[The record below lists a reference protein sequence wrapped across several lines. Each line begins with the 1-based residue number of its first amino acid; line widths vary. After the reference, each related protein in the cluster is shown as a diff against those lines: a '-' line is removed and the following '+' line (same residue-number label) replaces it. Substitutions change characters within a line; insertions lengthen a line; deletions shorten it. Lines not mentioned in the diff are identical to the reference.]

1 MFYSFT
7 TSQLSM
13 FEKIE
18 LYLNT
23 NAEYAW
29 LVILF
34 FAFFESFILSGV
46 VVSSAILFS
55 ICILIYNTE
64 LLPIIYIVPVAVLG
78 AHLGDMTGFLFGKT
92 IGPQLLSTKVMVKR
106 KKLISRAQKFLDKTG
121 SFTVILG
128 RFIPAVRPIVPF
140 LLGISDLKI
149 VRFYIA
155 DLIACIC
162 WGIAL
167 GFLVTGVGSM
177 LG

>member
-1 MFYSFT
+1 
-7 TSQLSM
+7 M

-18 LYLNT
+18 LYLNA

-29 LVILF
+29 VVILF
-34 FAFFESFILSGV
+34 FAFLESFILSGV
-46 VVSSAILFS
+46 IISSAILFS
-55 ICILIYNTE
+55 ICIFIYNTE
-64 LLPIIYIVPVAVLG
+64 LLPLFHIVPVAVLG

-106 KKLISRAQKFLDKTG
+106 EKLITRAQKFLDKTG
-121 SFTVILG
+121 SYTVILG

-140 LLGISDLKI
+140 LLGVSDLKL

-155 DLIACIC
+155 DLIACIF

-167 GFLVTGVGSM
+167 GFLVTGVGS
-177 LG
+177 LFG

>member
-1 MFYSFT
+1 
-7 TSQLSM
+7 M

-18 LYLNT
+18 LYLNA

-29 LVILF
+29 VVILF
-34 FAFFESFILSGV
+34 FAFLESFILSGV
-46 VVSSAILFS
+46 IISSAILFS
-55 ICILIYNTE
+55 ICIFIYNTE
-64 LLPIIYIVPVAVLG
+64 LLPLFDIVPIAVLG

-106 KKLISRAQKFLDKTG
+106 EKLITRAQKFLEKTG
-121 SFTVILG
+121 SYTVILG

-140 LLGISDLKI
+140 LLGVSDLKL

-155 DLIACIC
+155 DLIACIF

-167 GFLVTGVGSM
+167 GFLVTGVGS
-177 LG
+177 LFG

>member
-1 MFYSFT
+1 
-7 TSQLSM
+7 M

-18 LYLNT
+18 LYLNA

-29 LVILF
+29 VVILF
-34 FAFFESFILSGV
+34 FAFLESFILSGV
-46 VVSSAILFS
+46 IISSAILFS
-55 ICILIYNTE
+55 ICIFIYNTE
-64 LLPIIYIVPVAVLG
+64 LLPLFYIVPVAVLG

-106 KKLISRAQKFLDKTG
+106 EKLITRVQKFLDKTG
-121 SFTVILG
+121 SYTVILG

-140 LLGISDLKI
+140 LLGVSDLKL

-155 DLIACIC
+155 DLIACIF

-167 GFLVTGVGSM
+167 GFLVTGVGS
-177 LG
+177 LFG

>member
-1 MFYSFT
+1 
-7 TSQLSM
+7 M

-18 LYLNT
+18 LYLNA

-29 LVILF
+29 VVILF
-34 FAFFESFILSGV
+34 FAFLESFILSGV
-46 VVSSAILFS
+46 IISSAILFS
-55 ICILIYNTE
+55 ICTFIYNTE
-64 LLPIIYIVPVAVLG
+64 LLPLFYIVPVAVLG

-106 KKLISRAQKFLDKTG
+106 EKLITRAQKFLDKTG
-121 SFTVILG
+121 SYTVILG

-140 LLGISDLKI
+140 LLGVSDLKL

-155 DLIACIC
+155 DLIACIF

-167 GFLVTGVGSM
+167 GFLVTGVGS
-177 LG
+177 LFG

>member
-1 MFYSFT
+1 
-7 TSQLSM
+7 
-13 FEKIE
+13 
-18 LYLNT
+18 
-23 NAEYAW
+23 
-29 LVILF
+29 
-34 FAFFESFILSGV
+34 
-46 VVSSAILFS
+46 
-55 ICILIYNTE
+55 
-64 LLPIIYIVPVAVLG
+64 VPVAVLG

-106 KKLISRAQKFLDKTG
+106 KKLISREQKFIDKTG
-121 SFTVILG
+121 TFTVILG

>member
-1 MFYSFT
+1 M
-7 TSQLSM
+7 LL
-13 FEKIE
+13 E
-18 LYLNT
+18 
-23 NAEYAW
+23 A
-29 LVILF
+29 
-34 FAFFESFILSGV
+34 

-64 LLPIIYIVPVAVLG
+64 LLPIAYIVPVAVLG

>member
-1 MFYSFT
+1 
-7 TSQLSM
+7 M

-18 LYLNT
+18 LYLNA

-29 LVILF
+29 VVILF
-34 FAFFESFILSGV
+34 FAFLESFILSGV
-46 VVSSAILFS
+46 IISSAILFS
-55 ICILIYNTE
+55 ICIFIYNTE
-64 LLPIIYIVPVAVLG
+64 LLPLFYIVPLAVLG

-106 KKLISRAQKFLDKTG
+106 EKLITRAQKFLEKTG
-121 SFTVILG
+121 SYTVILG

-140 LLGISDLKI
+140 LLGVSDLKL

-155 DLIACIC
+155 DLIACIF

-167 GFLVTGVGSM
+167 GFLVTGVGS
-177 LG
+177 LFG

>member
-1 MFYSFT
+1 
-7 TSQLSM
+7 M
-13 FEKIE
+13 FEKVE

-29 LVILF
+29 MIILF
-34 FAFFESFILSGV
+34 FAFLESFVLSGV

-64 LLPIIYIVPVAVLG
+64 LLSIVYIVPVAIIG
-78 AHLGDMTGFLFGKT
+78 AHLGDMSSFLFGKT

-106 KKLISRAQKFLDKTG
+106 QKMILRAQKFLDKTG
-121 SFTVILG
+121 SFTVIIG

-140 LLGISDLKI
+140 LLGISDLKV

-167 GFLVTGVGSM
+167 GFLVTGVGS
-177 LG
+177 LF

>member
-1 MFYSFT
+1 
-7 TSQLSM
+7 M

-18 LYLNT
+18 LYLNA

-29 LVILF
+29 IVILF
-34 FAFFESFILSGV
+34 FAFLESFILSGV
-46 VVSSAILFS
+46 IISSAILFS
-55 ICILIYNTE
+55 ICIFIYNTE
-64 LLPIIYIVPVAVLG
+64 LLPLFYIVPVAVLG

-106 KKLISRAQKFLDKTG
+106 EKLISRAQKFLDKTG
-121 SFTVILG
+121 SYTVILG

-140 LLGISDLKI
+140 LLGVSDLKL

-155 DLIACIC
+155 DLIACIF

-167 GFLVTGVGSM
+167 GFLVTGVGS
-177 LG
+177 LFG